1 MFILNKVMIVDA
13 TEYRVLVRELVEAMN
28 EGNWVHPDLR
38 NASIIDPENWLI
50 GINAKTGY
58 GKTYLSFALLKEG
71 LKAGYK
77 VYILTHAPESDEV
90 YWNELTK
97 YGDINL
103 YRAKSSK
110 IDEVF
115 AFIYE
120 IFKDKK
126 GAKII
131 YINNLDLYLE
141 KAGYNSISAL
151 EEIFSLLR
159 KLDCVVIYEIGSIA
173 GSIKGNKY
181 LSLLDDMRILFLGRF
196 VIVPTS
202 LFNHL
207 IIKNV
212 NEFYNKLKD
221 HEFLMLNLNNESVN
235 FVKVAGGNIVEVPK
249 DINSESETSDDNEYY

>member
-1 MFILNKVMIVDA
+1 MIVDA
-13 TEYRVLVRELVEAMN
+13 TEYRVIVRELVDVMN

-38 NASIIDPENWLI
+38 NASIIGPENWLI
-50 GINAKTGY
+50 GINAETGY

-77 VYILTHAPESDEV
+77 VYILAYAPESDEV

-103 YRAKSSK
+103 YEAKSDK

-115 AFIYE
+115 TFIYE

-181 LSLLDDMRILFLGRF
+181 LPLLADMRILFLGRF
-196 VIVPTS
+196 RIVPTT

-207 IIKNV
+207 TIKNV
-212 NEFYNKLKD
+212 NELYNKLKY
-221 HEFLMLNLNNESVN
+221 HEFLMLNLQNKSVN
-235 FVKVAGGNIVEVPK
+235 FVKVAGGNIVEVPE
-249 DINSESETSDDNEYY
+249 NVHSSNEDKYY